1 MKSPFKDKR
10 GHKLSWGQAIGK
22 MSSRFCNYFLDLKV
36 SLLWAFGYIPFH
48 IVRNNIFRL
57 CGVSIGRR
65 STIHIGA
72 RMFQPNN
79 ISIGTGSIIGDHA
92 TLDGRGKIEIGN
104 HVDIASQVMIYNSQH
119 DISDPFFDA
128 IEKPVKINDYVF
140 IGPRAIILPGV
151 TVGKGAII
159 AAGAVV
165 TKDVAEKSVVAG
177 VPAKEIKKRDIG
189 ELNYRLGRFRLFQ

>member
-10 GHKLSWGQAIGK
+10 NQELSWGQAIGK
-22 MSSRFCNYFLDLKV
+22 IFNRFCNYFLDLKV

-48 IVRNNIFRL
+48 IIRNSIFRL
-57 CGVSIGRR
+57 CGVRIGRR

-72 RMFQPNN
+72 RMYQPKN
-79 ISIGTGSIIGDHA
+79 ISIGAGSIIGDHV
-92 TLDGRGKIEIGN
+92 TLDGRAKLEIGD

-119 DISDPFFDA
+119 NINDPYFQA

-151 TVGKGAII
+151 TLGRGAII

-165 TKDVAEKSVVAG
+165 TKDVAEKTVVAG

-189 ELNYRLGRFRLFQ
+189 DLNYKLGRFRLFQ